1 MRDDPPQDSDAEQHA
16 DPYSFQLPLED
27 VEILE
32 QLENELRVK
41 MEGKFTLKIHIFHTF
56 YLHGFALT
64 ISYEKVCT

>member
-41 MEGKFTLKIHIFHTF
+41 MEGKFTLKIHIFHILF
-56 YLHGFALT
+56 LHVLSAW
-64 ISYEKVCT
+64 IRVDHII